1 MKSRNI
7 FERIDRSADIL
18 VNITMYLVMALTAAM
33 VIIVLTGVLFRYVIR
48 DPLGW
53 TEELAR
59 YLMIWAA
66 LLAVSVGIRKRE
78 HVGIQ
83 LLVKK
88 LPLNVGRVVI
98 FLVNIVVLIFLL
110 VLTIRGYSM
119 AAKGTRQLSLALNIS
134 MYWPLMSIPV
144 SGGLAI
150 IQQLILIIDIFN
162 PDNKYGDLLGYTE
175 VEEVLEEVGTIDVED
190 INQPAGSENR

>member
-1 MKSRNI
+1 MKNKNI
-7 FERIDRSADIL
+7 FEKLDSFADIL
-18 VNITMYLVMALTAAM
+18 VTITMYAVMFLTALM
-33 VIIVLTGVLFRYVIR
+33 VVTVLTGVLFRYVIR

-88 LPLNVGRVVI
+88 LPLKLGRVI
-98 FLVNIVVLIFLL
+98 ILLVNIMVMIFLL
-110 VLTIRGYSM
+110 VLTIRGYAM
-119 AAKGTRQLSLALNIS
+119 AVKGFRQLSLALGIS
-134 MYWPLMSIPV
+134 MFWPLMAIPI
-144 SGGLAI
+144 SGALAI

-162 PDNKYGDLLGYTE
+162 PDNTYGDLLGHTE
-175 VEEVLEEVGTIDVED
+175 VEEALQEVGAVDNGD
-190 INQPAGSENR
+190 NQPVGSENT

>member
-1 MKSRNI
+1 LKNKNI
-7 FERIDRSADIL
+7 FEKLDSFADIL
-18 VNITMYLVMALTAAM
+18 VTITMYVVMFLTALM
-33 VIIVLTGVLFRYVIR
+33 VVTVLTGVLFRYVIR

-88 LPLNVGRVVI
+88 LPLKLGRVI
-98 FLVNIVVLIFLL
+98 ILLVNIMVMIFLL
-110 VLTIRGYSM
+110 VLTVRGYSM
-119 AAKGTRQLSLALNIS
+119 AVKGFRQLSLALGIS
-134 MYWPLMSIPV
+134 M
-144 SGGLAI
+144 
-150 IQQLILIIDIFN
+150 F
-162 PDNKYGDLLGYTE
+162 
-175 VEEVLEEVGTIDVED
+175 
-190 INQPAGSENR
+190 

>member
-1 MKSRNI
+1 MKNKNI
-7 FERIDRSADIL
+7 FEKLDSFADIL
-18 VNITMYLVMALTAAM
+18 VTITMYAVMFLTALM
-33 VIIVLTGVLFRYVIR
+33 VVTVLTGVLFRYVIR

-88 LPLNVGRVVI
+88 LPLKLGRVI
-98 FLVNIVVLIFLL
+98 ILLVNIMF
-110 VLTIRGYSM
+110 
-119 AAKGTRQLSLALNIS
+119 
-134 MYWPLMSIPV
+134 WPLMAIPI
-144 SGGLAI
+144 SGALAI

-162 PDNKYGDLLGYTE
+162 PDNTYGDLLGHTE
-175 VEEVLEEVGTIDVED
+175 VEEALQEVGAVDNGD
-190 INQPAGSENR
+190 NQPVGSENT

>member
-1 MKSRNI
+1 LKNKNI
-7 FERIDRSADIL
+7 FEKLDSFADIL
-18 VNITMYLVMALTAAM
+18 VTITMYVVMFLTALM
-33 VIIVLTGVLFRYVIR
+33 VVTVLTGVLFRYVIR

-88 LPLNVGRVVI
+88 LPLKLGRVI
-98 FLVNIVVLIFLL
+98 ILLVNIMVMIFLL
-110 VLTIRGYSM
+110 VLTVRGYSM
-119 AAKGTRQLSLALNIS
+119 AVKGFRQLSLALGIS
-134 MYWPLMSIPV
+134 MFWPLMAIPI
-144 SGGLAI
+144 SGALAI

-162 PDNKYGDLLGYTE
+162 PDNTYGDILGHTE
-175 VEEVLEEVGTIDVED
+175 VEEALQEVGAVDNGD
-190 INQPAGSENR
+190 NQPVGSENT

>member
-1 MKSRNI
+1 
-7 FERIDRSADIL
+7 
-18 VNITMYLVMALTAAM
+18 MYAVMFLTALM
-33 VIIVLTGVLFRYVIR
+33 VVTVLTGVLFRYVIR

-88 LPLNVGRVVI
+88 LPLKLGRVI
-98 FLVNIVVLIFLL
+98 ILLVNIMVMIFLL
-110 VLTIRGYSM
+110 VLTIRGYAM
-119 AAKGTRQLSLALNIS
+119 AVKGFRQLSLALGIS
-134 MYWPLMSIPV
+134 MFWPLMAIPI
-144 SGGLAI
+144 SGALAI

-162 PDNKYGDLLGYTE
+162 PDNTYGDLLGHTE
-175 VEEVLEEVGTIDVED
+175 VEEALQEVGAVDNGD
-190 INQPAGSENR
+190 NQPVGSENT

>member
-1 MKSRNI
+1 MKNKNI
-7 FERIDRSADIL
+7 FEKLDSFADIL
-18 VNITMYLVMALTAAM
+18 VTITMYVVMFLTALM
-33 VIIVLTGVLFRYVIR
+33 VVTVLTGVLFRYVIR

-88 LPLNVGRVVI
+88 LPLKLGRVI
-98 FLVNIVVLIFLL
+98 ILLVNIMVMIFLL
-110 VLTIRGYSM
+110 VLTVRGYSM
-119 AAKGTRQLSLALNIS
+119 AVKGFRQLSLALGIS
-134 MYWPLMSIPV
+134 MFWPLMAIPI
-144 SGGLAI
+144 SGALAI

-162 PDNKYGDLLGYTE
+162 PDNTYGDILGHTE
-175 VEEVLEEVGTIDVED
+175 VEEALQEVGAVDNGD
-190 INQPAGSENR
+190 NQPVGSENT

>member
-1 MKSRNI
+1 MKNKNI
-7 FERIDRSADIL
+7 FEKLDSFADIL
-18 VNITMYLVMALTAAM
+18 VTITMYVVMFLTALM
-33 VIIVLTGVLFRYVIR
+33 VVTVLTGVLFRYVIR

-88 LPLNVGRVVI
+88 LPLKLGRVI
-98 FLVNIVVLIFLL
+98 ILLVNIMVMIFLL
-110 VLTIRGYSM
+110 VLTIRGYAM
-119 AAKGTRQLSLALNIS
+119 AVKGFRQLSLALGIS
-134 MYWPLMSIPV
+134 MFWPLMAIPI
-144 SGGLAI
+144 SGALAI

-162 PDNKYGDLLGYTE
+162 PDNTYGDLLGHTE
-175 VEEVLEEVGTIDVED
+175 VEEALQEVGAVDNGD
-190 INQPAGSENR
+190 NQPVGSENT

>member
-1 MKSRNI
+1 MKNKNI
-7 FERIDRSADIL
+7 FEKLDSFADIL
-18 VNITMYLVMALTAAM
+18 VTITMYVVMFLTALM
-33 VIIVLTGVLFRYVIR
+33 VVTVLTGVLFRYVIR

-88 LPLNVGRVVI
+88 LPLKLGRVI
-98 FLVNIVVLIFLL
+98 ILLVNIMVMIFLL

-119 AAKGTRQLSLALNIS
+119 AVKGFRQLSLALGIS
-134 MYWPLMSIPV
+134 MFWPLMAIPI
-144 SGGLAI
+144 SGALAI

-162 PDNKYGDLLGYTE
+162 PDNTYGDLLGHTE
-175 VEEVLEEVGTIDVED
+175 VEEALQEVGAVDNGD
-190 INQPAGSENR
+190 NQPVGSENT

>member
-7 FERIDRSADIL
+7 FEKIDRSADIL

>member
-1 MKSRNI
+1 LKNKNI
-7 FERIDRSADIL
+7 FEKLDSFADIL
-18 VNITMYLVMALTAAM
+18 VTITMYVVMFLTALM
-33 VIIVLTGVLFRYVIR
+33 VVTVLTGVLFRYVIR

-88 LPLNVGRVVI
+88 LPLKLGRVI
-98 FLVNIVVLIFLL
+98 ILLVNIMVMIFLL
-110 VLTIRGYSM
+110 VLTIRGYAM
-119 AAKGTRQLSLALNIS
+119 AVKGFRQLSLALGIS
-134 MYWPLMSIPV
+134 MFWPLMAIPI
-144 SGGLAI
+144 SGALAI

-162 PDNKYGDLLGYTE
+162 PDNTYGDLLGHTE
-175 VEEVLEEVGTIDVED
+175 VEEALQEVGAVDNGD
-190 INQPAGSENR
+190 NQPVGSENT

>member
-1 MKSRNI
+1 MKNKNI
-7 FERIDRSADIL
+7 FEKLDSFADIL
-18 VNITMYLVMALTAAM
+18 VTVTMYVVMFLTALM
-33 VIIVLTGVLFRYVIR
+33 VVTVLTGVLFRYVIR

-88 LPLNVGRVVI
+88 LPLKLGRVI
-98 FLVNIVVLIFLL
+98 ILLVNIMVMIFLL
-110 VLTIRGYSM
+110 VLTVRGYSM
-119 AAKGTRQLSLALNIS
+119 AVKGFRQLSLALGIS
-134 MYWPLMSIPV
+134 MFWPLMAIPI
-144 SGGLAI
+144 SGALAI
-150 IQQLILIIDIFN
+150 IQQVILIIDIFN
-162 PDNKYGDLLGYTE
+162 PDNTYGDLLGHTE
-175 VEEVLEEVGTIDVED
+175 VEEALQEVGAVDNGD
-190 INQPAGSENR
+190 NQPVGSENT